1 MTFHQKMHIAILGTL
16 LQLLL
21 LQTECTS
28 WQPKLHGVLMKDFVS
43 SRNLPMVSPSGTSGF
58 SASKPT
64 SNSNLSDDVARGGHA
79 SVKVASSTATTSTT
93 EHLLPVDNQSRT
105 TDADKVNVDTVASSS
120 SASTSPAIIGVP
132 VPSGEVSTIIVDLPA
147 EHVKGKKKKDTS
159 SAAKIARK
167 LKVS

>member
-1 MTFHQKMHIAILGTL
+1 MQITVLGAL

-28 WQPKLHGVLMKDFVS
+28 WQPKLHGVLMKDFGS
-43 SRNLPMVSPSGTSGF
+43 SRNLPIVSPSGTSGF
-58 SASKPT
+58 SASKPP

-79 SVKVASSTATTSTT
+79 SVKVATSTATTATT
-93 EHLLPVDNQSRT
+93 TSSSERLLPVEKQSQSTDTDN
-105 TDADKVNVDTVASSS
+105 AKVDTVASGSS
-120 SASTSPAIIGVP
+120 STSPAIIGVP
-132 VPSGEVSTIIVDLPA
+132 VSSGEVNAIIVDLPT
-147 EHVKGKKKKDTS
+147 ENVKGKKTKDTS